1 MLTNELKK
9 LQQEHHHTIM
19 ENNNSIS
26 NLTKELNAT
35 KQFKLSNS
43 NNYDDFINLNS
54 QLIECSKQ
62 NQHLNITLQK
72 LTVNE
77 NIFDMYFLFMKFLCL
92 GGKSKI
98 TFQYD

>member
-9 LQQEHHHTIM
+9 LQQEHHRTIM

-26 NLTKELNAT
+26 NLTKELNET
-35 KQFKLSNS
+35 KQFKLSNA

-62 NQHLNITLQK
+62 NQHLNSALQK
-72 LTVNE
+72 LTVN
-77 NIFDMYFLFMKFLCL
+77 
-92 GGKSKI
+92 
-98 TFQYD
+98 